1 MIPVLAGLPAFL
13 RFARP
18 LLFGLVLLAAAH
30 AQFGRI
36 KSEQALERCRGRL
49 ALAELRLE
57 RAADAVKALRRDSL
71 RRAAEQ
77 ARRLNEAEQENAEQR
92 PHVRA
97 LLRSADATRA
107 GPACPLSDALKARE
121 DQL

>member
-1 MIPVLAGLPAFL
+1 MIPVLAALPAFFRL
-13 RFARP
+13 ARP

-30 AQFGRI
+30 AQFARW

-57 RAADAVKALRRDSL
+57 RAAEAAKALHRDSL
-71 RRAAEQ
+71 RRSAEQ
-77 ARRLNEAEQENAEQR
+77 TRRLNEAKRQNDEQR

-97 LLRSADATRA
+97 LRRSAGVERP
-107 GPACPLSDALKARE
+107 GPACPLSDALKAAE
-121 DQL
+121 DRL